1 MRRGSLKYKD
11 EITQPLRGSPAE
23 HESVTQ
29 VPAGPGGG
37 VDGAEVGA
45 AVPTLPTL
53 SEFDTSVWARLT
65 EPDGGSNCGCLD
77 ELIDALDSSPE
88 LRSAALLR
96 SMERYRDILDGLP
109 SDAPI
114 DTPLTV
120 TAVDV
125 LVLIKTVMSRLR

>member
-1 MRRGSLKYKD
+1 MLGRGPSDFTIPELGLSL
-11 EITQPLRGSPAE
+11 
-23 HESVTQ
+23 
-29 VPAGPGGG
+29 
-37 VDGAEVGA
+37 EVKA
-45 AVPTLPTL
+45 KAPSAI
-53 SEFDTSVWARLT
+53 SEFETSVWGRLS

-96 SMERYRDILDGLP
+96 SMGRYRDVLDAMP

-125 LVLIKTVMSRLR
+125 LVLVRALMTRLR